1 MSFYE
6 DHCLPHLINLACN
19 IKPVRKQREKVV
31 PLAEGR
37 VLEVGMGPGLN
48 IPFYDP
54 DRVELVWGLEPAEAM
69 RKKAAPLLAQAPFDV
84 EWLGL
89 PGEEIPLDDN
99 SADTVLLTYTL
110 CTIPDWLTALEQMRR
125 VLKPSGKL
133 VFCEHGLA
141 PDAGVRKWQQRL
153 NPLWN
158 RFAGGCHLNRPI
170 PDYLR
175 QGGFAIQTM
184 ESMYIPGPKIAAF
197 NYWGVATGG

>member
-31 PLAEGR
+31 PLAKGR

-54 DRVELVWGLEPAEAM
+54 ARVELVWGLEPAEGM

-141 PDAGVRKWQQRL
+141 PDAGVQKWQQRL

-175 QGGFAIQTM
+175 QAGFEIQSM
-184 ESMYIPGPKIAAF
+184 DSMYIPGPRIAAF
-197 NYWGVATGG
+197 NYWGIASAA